1 MIINFSEETRICGT
15 ANSWQLK
22 MYEEA
27 KENTKWTPVS
37 YFPNLGQAVSGAVNR
52 EVELHPETGLTDSI
66 IAIDG
71 IAARYSQL
79 LDESF
84 CQIEPETA
92 T

>member
-1 MIINFSEETRICGT
+1 MIIPFSEETRISGT
-15 ANSWQLK
+15 ANSWQLE

-27 KENTKWTPVS
+27 NENTKWTPVS
-37 YFPNLGQAVSGAVNR
+37 YFPNLGQAVSGAVKR
-52 EVELHPETGLTDSI
+52 EVGLHPESGLTDSI

-79 LDESF
+79 LDESLTE
-84 CQIEPETA
+84 IEPGSA